1 METLFSLSMSVFLSW
16 CVGNIC
22 VCGVLVAGC
31 VKAMGRNVS
40 LADAAALRRFQP
52 LFILIG
58 AVCVCVS
65 ALMSFGLPLL
75 LPPLSASLPRLVLL
89 LPASIHPL
97 CLVRCSTSQPT
108 PFSSF
113 VTVLIEM
120 LSEPVLLSPRERC
133 PPCCSHFP
141 LFYPPPH
148 FLLLSS
154 FHIFLSL
161 LYSVSQRSQLI
172 SMSVNVKSL
181 KVLQI
186 DFLAAGAHESPVA
199 AQGAKAILDTINQVR
214 GSQIFSFHGP
224 PTGTPT
230 LGQCIPI

>member
-141 LFYPPPH
+141 LFYPPTP
-148 FLLLSS
+148 FSSVVLLSYLS
-154 FHIFLSL
+154 FPSL
-161 LYSVSQRSQLI
+161 FCLPAI
-172 SMSVNVKSL
+172 TA
-181 KVLQI
+181 
-186 DFLAAGAHESPVA
+186 DFHVC
-199 AQGAKAILDTINQVR
+199 KC
-214 GSQIFSFHGP
+214 QIFKGLTNRLFSSR
-224 PTGTPT
+224 GT
-230 LGQCIPI
+230 